1 MKRLYPAKWR
11 TADQYV
17 RTINDSPV
25 SPVMDTLAESI
36 VMHDPFHRLNLLTVA
51 SMFVG
56 TTLRINGF

>member
-17 RTINDSPV
+17 RSINGSPV

-36 VMHDPFHRLNLLTVA
+36 VMHDPFQALTRCYVRA
-51 SMFVG
+51 MFVS